1 MLPKLLYHRGVLKKV
16 AAHGSGQHGSHTSDG
31 HTSAHASEAGG
42 RKASIQVGH
51 LEGALEGAGDPALL
65 DEIEELKS
73 ELTELREQNAEL
85 RYRMGSMKKLVSQ
98 KGEDATERDNSP

>member
-1 MLPKLLYHRGVLKKV
+1 M
-16 AAHGSGQHGSHTSDG
+16 
-31 HTSAHASEAGG
+31 EAGG
-42 RKASIQVGH
+42 RKASIQVGN

-98 KGEDATERDNSP
+98 KGGDATERDSP

>member
-1 MLPKLLYHRGVLKKV
+1 M
-16 AAHGSGQHGSHTSDG
+16 
-31 HTSAHASEAGG
+31 
-42 RKASIQVGH
+42 
-51 LEGALEGAGDPALL
+51 L

-98 KGEDATERDNSP
+98 KGEDATERDNSPP